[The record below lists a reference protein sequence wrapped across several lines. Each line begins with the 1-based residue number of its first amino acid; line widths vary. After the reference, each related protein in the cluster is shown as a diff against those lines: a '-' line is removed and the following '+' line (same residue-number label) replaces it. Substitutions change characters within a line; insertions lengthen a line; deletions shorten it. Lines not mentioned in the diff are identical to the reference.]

1 MPVKIFD
8 ACKRIAWRSI
18 LNIVPTYTEKRFAPF
33 TPSEM
38 FELVR
43 DVGKY
48 PQFLPW
54 CSDARVGELQRA
66 QDGREFFDAE
76 LCVDY
81 KALRERFFS
90 RVFLDRENL
99 KIEIGY
105 LDGPFRMLNNRWAF
119 LSKEEGGIK
128 GVEVDFF
135 IEFAFRSRLLGL
147 VAGPVF
153 GEAAKRMTGAFF
165 QRAESLYGETSR
177 FA

>member
-1 MPVKIFD
+1 MPGKIFG
-8 ACKRIAWRSI
+8 ACRRIAWRST

-38 FELVR
+38 FELVG
-43 DVGKY
+43 DVEKY

-54 CSDARVGELQRA
+54 CSGARVGELQRA

-76 LCVDY
+76 LRVAY
-81 KALRERFFS
+81 KALSERFFS

-119 LSKEEGGIK
+119 LLKEEGGVK

-135 IEFAFRSRLLGL
+135 IEFAFRSRLLGY
-147 VAGPVF
+147 VAEPLF
-153 GEAAKRMTGAFF
+153 GEATKHMTGAFF
-165 QRAESLYGETSR
+165 QRAELLYGATSR
-177 FA
+177 SA